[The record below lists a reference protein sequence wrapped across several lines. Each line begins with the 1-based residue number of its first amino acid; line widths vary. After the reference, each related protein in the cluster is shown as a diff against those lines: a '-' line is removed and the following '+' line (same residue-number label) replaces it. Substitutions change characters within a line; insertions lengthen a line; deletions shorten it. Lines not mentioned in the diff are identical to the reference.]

1 MANQVG
7 TELTSSRGGADV
19 RLGDWGL
26 YRSAY
31 ERDSCGFGLIAS
43 LDDTASHW
51 VLQTAISSLNRLTHR
66 GAIAADGK
74 TGDGCGLLIKQ
85 PTAFLRAVAAEAGF
99 TLNGQFAAGLVFLN
113 RDPAKA
119 AHARGVLTEQLRLE
133 KLPVAGFRALPVNPQ
148 ACGPE
153 ALKTLPII
161 EQVFVNAGGDIDEA
175 TFNRKLY
182 LARRR
187 TEKRLE
193 ADDPVFYVPSLSA
206 STIVYKGM
214 VMPQFLAQFYPDLK
228 DPRMEASVVVFHQRF
243 STNTMPQWRLAH
255 PYRYLAHNGEINTVQ
270 GNRSWAVARGPLF
283 RSPVLPDLT
292 DILPVVSL
300 QGSDSQSLDNMLELL
315 LVGGLDPMHAMRM
328 LVPPAWQSVDMIDP
342 DLKAFYEYYA
352 THMEPWDG
360 PAGIVLTDGR
370 YVCCTLDR
378 NGLRP
383 ARWVITENRH
393 ITIASEAGVWDYLPE
408 EVVKKGKLGPG
419 EMLALDLQTAELMDT
434 KRVDDLL
441 KSRHPYKAWL
451 KKGVRYL
458 QTDLIDPRLAA
469 EPFDRDT
476 LAVFQKMYNVSAE
489 ERDEIIRVL
498 AEDESEAVG
507 SMGDDTPMPVLS
519 KKVRSLY
526 DYFRQ
531 QFAQVTN
538 PPIDSLR
545 ESIVMSLQTQIGPE
559 CNIFVPAQHHAEQ
572 IVLSSPVLSQRKLRQ
587 IVALADS
594 GVPNEFIDL
603 QHGEQDLKTALLK
616 ICDHAENAVRSGKIV
631 LLLSDR
637 YLVKGKV
644 PVHAL
649 LATGAVHHRLV
660 KTGLRCKCNILVETG
675 TARDAHHFACLI
687 GYGATAV
694 YPYLAY
700 QTLFDLM
707 RTGALKMEAAMRQE
721 LGRSYR
727 RGIRKGL
734 FKIMSKMGIST
745 IASYR
750 SAQLFEIVGLGDEVV
765 GLCFEGSDSRIAGA
779 DFDDLKADADHLAQ
793 RAWDPREKVEQGGLL
808 KYMHN
813 GEYHMYNPDVIATLQ
828 SAVMSGDYGQYRE
841 FAALVNQRP
850 VSCIRDLLKLTP
862 GTAIPIDEVEPISAI
877 IARFDSAGMSLGALS
892 PEAHEALAIA
902 MNRLGA
908 RSNSGEGGEDPV
920 RYGTEKNSKIK
931 QVASGRFGVTP
942 EYLINAEV
950 LQIKIAQGAKPG
962 EGGQLPGHKVN
973 DMIARLRFARPG
985 VGLISPPPHHDIYS
999 IEDLAQLIFDLKQV
1013 NPRALVSVKLVAE
1026 PGVGT
1031 VAAGVAKAYADLITI
1046 SGYDGGTG
1054 ASPLSSI
1061 KYAGTPWELGLA
1073 ETHQTLRANE
1083 LRHRVRL
1090 QTDGGLKTG
1099 LDVIKAAIIG
1109 AESFGFGTAP
1119 MVALGCKYLRICHL
1133 NNCATGVATQ
1143 HNVLRT
1149 KYFIGLPDMVINY
1162 FKFVAQECRE
1172 IMASMGVRSITE
1184 LIGHTELLEIQ
1195 PGETSKQRKLDLKPL
1210 LANSQLVSSKPQYCV
1225 DPHNQP
1231 FDKGALAEKML
1242 SDMQSAIET
1251 KSGGTFS
1258 YTVNNFHRSIG
1269 ARISGEI
1276 AKRWGNTGMSAA
1288 PLIVNLKGSA
1298 GQSFGVWNAG
1308 GLHLHLEGEANDYV
1322 GKGMAARQDSPE
1334 AARPFELRRARHHH
1348 HGQHLPVR
1356 RHGRR
1361 TVRCGHQRRTLR
1373 RAQFGRPG
1381 RGGGG
1386 GRSLLRIHDRRR
1398 GLRARPHRGQFRRRL
1413 YRRLRLCARHGARFR
1428 RPLQPRI
1435 DRHPPRVARR
1445 HGHPRTAFARIDRTA
1460 RGGDGQRVGRAAPQ
1474 RFSQLHRPVLGG
1486 QAEGGRHRL
1495 AAGKSAARRLRA
1507 PPHRSWPT
1515 STCNSWKFRA
1525 RIPTSA
1531 PWKCASRN
1539 FARSIQSTAPKQR
1552 RPRPDAASP
1561 AATRSA
1567 NGSARFTT
1575 TFRTG
1580 WRW

>member
-1 MANQVG
+1 MGARMTIDDTESFNTSLNG
-7 TELTSSRGGADV
+7 TDPRRA
-19 RLGDWGL
+19 DWGL
-26 YRSAY
+26 CRTAY
-31 ERDSCGFGLIAS
+31 EKDSCGFGLIAS
-43 LDDTASHW
+43 LDDRASHW

-66 GAIAADGK
+66 GAIATDGK

-85 PTAFLRAVAAEAGF
+85 PTSFLRAMAAEAGF
-99 TLNGQFAAGLVFLN
+99 TLTPLFAAGLVFLN
-113 RDPAKA
+113 RDAAKA
-119 AHARGVLTEQLRLE
+119 SCAREALTEQLRLE
-133 KLPVAGFRALPVNPQ
+133 MLPVAGFRALPTDPA
-148 ACGPE
+148 ACGSE
-153 ALKTLPII
+153 ALKSLPLI
-161 EQVFVNAGGDIDEA
+161 EQIFVNASADLDEPS
-175 TFNRKLY
+175 FNRKLFM
-182 LARRR
+182 ARRR
-187 TEKRLE
+187 CEKKLQ
-193 ADDPVFYVPSLSA
+193 AQDPAFYVPSLSA

-228 DPRMEASVVVFHQRF
+228 DPRLESSVVVFHQRF
-243 STNTMPQWRLAH
+243 STNTLPQWRLAH

-283 RSPVLPDLT
+283 RSPLLPDLS
-292 DILPVVSL
+292 DILPLVSL
-300 QGSDSQSLDNMLELL
+300 TGSDSQSLDNMLEVL

-328 LVPPAWQSVDMIDP
+328 LIPPAWQSVDMIDP

-370 YVCCTLDR
+370 YACCTLDR

-383 ARWVITENRH
+383 ARWVITRNRH
-393 ITIASEAGVWDYLPE
+393 ITIASEAGVWDYSPAD
-408 EVVKKGKLGPG
+408 VVDKGKLGPG
-419 EMLALDLQTAELMDT
+419 EMLALDLQTAELMT
-434 KRVDDLL
+434 TRRIDDLL
-441 KSRHPYKAWL
+441 KSRHPYKVWL

-469 EPFDRDT
+469 EPFDREI
-476 LAVFQKMYNVSAE
+476 LAQYQKMFNVSAE

-519 KKVRSLY
+519 KKARSLY

-545 ESIVMSLQTQIGPE
+545 ESIVMSLQTQIGAE
-559 CNIFVPAQHHAEQ
+559 ANIFMPAPQHAEQ
-572 IVLSSPVLSQRKLRQ
+572 IVLSSPILSQRKLRQ
-587 IVALADS
+587 IVALAEV

-603 QHGEQDLKTALLK
+603 QYDEHLDLKTALLSV
-616 ICDHAENAVRSGKIV
+616 CDHAETAVRLGKLV

-637 YLVKGKV
+637 YLVKGKL
-644 PVHAL
+644 PIHAL

-660 KTGLRCKCNILVETG
+660 STGLRCKCNILVETG

-700 QTLFDLM
+700 QTLFDMM
-707 RTGALKMEAAMRQE
+707 RKGVLKMEAIARQE

-734 FKIMSKMGIST
+734 FKIMSKMGICT
-745 IASYR
+745 VASYR
-750 SAQLFEIVGLGDEVV
+750 SAQLFEIVGLSDEVV
-765 GLCFEGSDSRIAGA
+765 GLCFDGTESRIQGA
-779 DFDDLKADADHLAQ
+779 DFADLKADSEYLAK
-793 RAWDPREKVEQGGLL
+793 RAWNKAEPVEQGGLL

-813 GEYHMYNPDVIATLQ
+813 GEYHMYNPDVVATLQ
-828 SAVMSGDYGQYRE
+828 SAVMTGSYPQYLE
-841 FAALVNQRP
+841 FAALVNERP
-850 VSCIRDLLKLTP
+850 VSCLRDLLKLKAIAAP
-862 GTAIPIDEVEPISAI
+862 IPIEAVEPISAVLT
-877 IARFDSAGMSLGALS
+877 RFDSAGMSLGALS
-892 PEAHEALAIA
+892 PEAHEALGIA

-999 IEDLAQLIFDLKQV
+999 IEDLAQLIFDLKQI
-1013 NPRALVSVKLVAE
+1013 NPKALVSVKLVAE

-1099 LDVIKAAIIG
+1099 LDVIKAALIG

-1143 HNVLRT
+1143 HNVLRS
-1149 KYFIGLPDMVINY
+1149 KYFIGLPEMVINY

-1172 IMASMGVRSITE
+1172 IMASLGARSLAE
-1184 LIGHTELLEIQ
+1184 LIGHTELLEIL
-1195 PGETSKQRKLDLKPL
+1195 PGETSKQRKLDLSPL
-1210 LANSQLVSSKPQYCV
+1210 LANAALVSDKPQYCV
-1225 DPHNQP
+1225 DPHNEP
-1231 FDKGALAEKML
+1231 FDKGMLAEQML
-1242 SDMQSAIET
+1242 KDMRAAIDAA
-1251 KSGGTFS
+1251 SGGKFH
-1258 YTVNNFHRSIG
+1258 YMINNFNRSIG
-1269 ARISGEI
+1269 ARISGEV
-1276 AKRWGNTGMSAA
+1276 ARRWGDAGMSAA
-1288 PLIVNLKGSA
+1288 PLEVDLKGSA
-1298 GQSFGVWNAG
+1298 GQSFGVWNVA

-1322 GKGMAARQDSPE
+1322 GKGMAGGKIVLKPHAHSNFVARDTVIMGNTCLYGATGGELYAAGRAGERFAVRNSGALAVVEGTGDHCCEYMTGGVVCVLGTTGVNFGAGFTGGFAYVLDMERDFVDRYNHDLIDIHRVSPE
-1334 AARPFELRRARHHH
+1334 GMGTHVQHLRGLIERHVEATGSEWGAQLLNDFRTYIGRFWVVKPKASAIDSLLENLRRA
-1348 HGQHLPVR
+1348 
-1356 RHGRR
+1356 
-1361 TVRCGHQRRTLR
+1361 
-1373 RAQFGRPG
+1373 A
-1381 RGGGG
+1381 
-1386 GRSLLRIHDRRR
+1386 
-1398 GLRARPHRGQFRRRL
+1398 
-1413 YRRLRLCARHGARFR
+1413 
-1428 RPLQPRI
+1428 
-1435 DRHPPRVARR
+1435 
-1445 HGHPRTAFARIDRTA
+1445 
-1460 RGGDGQRVGRAAPQ
+1460 
-1474 RFSQLHRPVLGG
+1474 
-1486 QAEGGRHRL
+1486 
-1495 AAGKSAARRLRA
+1495 
-1507 PPHRSWPT
+1507 
-1515 STCNSWKFRA
+1515 
-1525 RIPTSA
+1525 
-1531 PWKCASRN
+1531 
-1539 FARSIQSTAPKQR
+1539 
-1552 RPRPDAASP
+1552 
-1561 AATRSA
+1561 
-1567 NGSARFTT
+1567 
-1575 TFRTG
+1575 
-1580 WRW
+1580 